1 MIPKSCILFRI
12 GERLCAADLPS
23 TERLLRAAAPTP
35 LPESPAHLLGVLN
48 LEGTLIPV
56 VDLREYVGC
65 VARPLDP
72 DDRFLILQS
81 GGKRTALVVEEVLGV
96 QEISME
102 NGEWEASSSQIARK
116 VVGGVGK
123 FDGEPVL
130 ILDTQA
136 VASLPGGPDRN
147 PGPGGSS

>member
-1 MIPKSCILFRI
+1 MVPKSYILFRI
-12 GERLCAADLPS
+12 GERLCAADLQS

-65 VARPLDP
+65 VARELNP
-72 DDRFLILQS
+72 DDRFLILES

-102 NGEWEASSSQIARK
+102 NGEWGASPSETARK
-116 VVGGVGK
+116 VVEGVGK

-130 ILDTQA
+130 ILDAQA

-147 PGPGGSS
+147 PGQGGSS